1 MSRQN
6 IPLSVMKT
14 NINPI
19 IPINIAVVDAEASVV
34 IITECVENVM
44 STSVLRL
51 LESNKICLTAV
62 SRVLSVVKVFKAVI
76 GNTIDF
82 IDSSNKSG
90 VS

>member
-6 IPLSVMKT
+6 IPLSVMT

-19 IPINIAVVDAEASVV
+19 TPVNIAVVDAEESVI

-44 STSVLRL
+44 STSVLKL

-62 SRVLSVVKVFKAVI
+62 SRLLSVIKVFKAVI
-76 GNTIDF
+76 GNTID
-82 IDSSNKSG
+82 IVDCSNKSG

>member
-6 IPLSVMKT
+6 IPLSVMT
-14 NINPI
+14 ININPI
-19 IPINIAVVDAEASVV
+19 TPVNIAVVDAEESVI

-44 STSVLRL
+44 STSVLKL

-62 SRVLSVVKVFKAVI
+62 SRLLSVIKVFKAVI
-76 GNTIDF
+76 GNTID
-82 IDSSNKSG
+82 IVDCSNKSG